1 VKTINKNV
9 KSSGPARQEL
19 MKIAK
24 AKKIANFGVLNKA
37 ELIEAISP
45 RTTKSRIKEIQE
57 TAVKRWKSGWKS
69 QDKKKTEKK

>member
-1 VKTINKNV
+1 MKMVDKKGTT
-9 KSSGPARQEL
+9 RQEL

-24 AKKIANFGVLNKA
+24 AKRIANFGVLNKA
-37 ELIEAISP
+37 ELAEVVNS
-45 RTTKSRIKEIQE
+45 RTTAKRIREIQE